1 MRQPSAMYVLRRLIK
16 LPRLAKT
23 RLPEQMGAAIAF
35 FVVVI
40 LFFVALA
47 GWRAWEE
54 RKAELEKAQITTANL
69 ARSTAQHM
77 QDAIKVADALLT
89 GVVDRVQGQDLDQ
102 MQRKR
107 LRPLLE
113 RYVREF
119 PQLHAVVLLDERGG
133 YLVGSQ
139 DAPANLNNSDRAY
152 FQYHLSRAD
161 AKTHIS
167 SPLRSRA
174 TGDWIVPISKRFE
187 HPDGR
192 FAGVALV
199 TISMDYFHALY
210 RDIDIGPRGVIFVAF
225 EDGTLLTR
233 HPFREE
239 VIGIRVPNSIINPT
253 NFSSRPA
260 GSFEARSRIDGVDRL
275 YSFRYLDNYP
285 LVATVGLSRE
295 DALAG
300 WRTDMLAYGMSLIA
314 MSVILGFLGWRLIGA
329 IRAGLHSEKHLI
341 ETHASLKRMNR
352 TLESMAL
359 QDALTGIA
367 NRRQFDSVLAAEYKR
382 AIRTELPLAVMMI
395 DVDYFKQFND
405 IYGHPEGDRCLR
417 QLSEILTRTLARAGD
432 LTARYGGEE
441 FAVLLPNTEL
451 GNAEMLAQR
460 LCHAVE
466 AVGIPHQASPFGR
479 VTVSVGVS
487 SFAPGV
493 AVAHRM
499 THQEDLVN
507 AADQALYIAK
517 RNGRNQVCA
526 TDRNVSSLFA
536 AEDETA

>member
-1 MRQPSAMYVLRRLIK
+1 MV
-16 LPRLAKT
+16 
-23 RLPEQMGAAIAF
+23 AAIAF
-35 FVVVI
+35 VVVVI

-54 RKAELEKAQITTANL
+54 RRAELERVQTTTANL

-89 GVVDRVQGQDLDQ
+89 GVVDRVENQGFGEAQSGR
-102 MQRKR
+102 M
-107 LRPLLE
+107 RPLLE
-113 RYVREF
+113 SYVREF
-119 PQLHAVVLLDERGG
+119 PQLHGIVLLDEKGS

-139 DAPANLNNSDRAY
+139 DAPANLNNSDLAY
-152 FQYHLSRAD
+152 FQYHLAQEE
-161 AKTHIS
+161 AKTHIGN
-167 SPLRSRA
+167 PVRSRT

-192 FAGVALV
+192 FAGVALA
-199 TISMDYFHALY
+199 TISMDYFHAFY
-210 RDIDIGPRGVIFVAF
+210 RDIEIGPRGVIFVAF
-225 EDGTLLTR
+225 GDGTLLTR
-233 HPFREE
+233 HPLREE
-239 VIGIRVPNSIINPT
+239 VLGIRLPNPIINPA
-253 NFSSRPA
+253 NFSLRPA
-260 GSFEARSRIDGVDRL
+260 GSFEARSRIDGVERL
-275 YSFRYLDNYP
+275 YGFRYLDNYP
-285 LVATVGLSRE
+285 LVATVGLSRD

-300 WRTDMLAYGMSLIA
+300 WRTDMLAYGAGLIA
-314 MSVILGFLGWRLIGA
+314 MSLVLGFLGWRLIGA
-329 IRAGLHSEKHLI
+329 IRAGLHYEKHLI

-367 NRRQFDSVLAAEYKR
+367 NRRQFDSVLAAEYNR
-382 AIRTELPLAVMMI
+382 AIRTELPLSVMMI

-417 QLSEILTRTLARAGD
+417 QLSEVLNRTLARAGD
-432 LTARYGGEE
+432 LAARYGGEE

-466 AVGIPHQASPFGR
+466 LVGIPHRGSPFGK

-493 AVAHRM
+493 AAAHRM
-499 THQEDLVN
+499 THQEDLVH

-536 AEDETA
+536 AEDDPA